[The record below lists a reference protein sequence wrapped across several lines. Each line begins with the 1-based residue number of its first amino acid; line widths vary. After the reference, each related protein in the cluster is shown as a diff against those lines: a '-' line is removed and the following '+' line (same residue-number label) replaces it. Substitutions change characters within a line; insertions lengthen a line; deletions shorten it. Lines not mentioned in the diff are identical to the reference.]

1 MNDIIFISSLLSTS
15 NKNKIYLKS
24 KGAIANANDTLQL
37 ALLKGLSINC
47 KKNQVKVLNMPNI
60 GAYPVRYKD
69 LYYKGCKSMVS
80 DIEVEDLSFFNLLF
94 IKHYFKY
101 IKIKNRLL
109 NILKEKNSTNNIVII
124 YDLYEPF
131 LHALYTLKN
140 KFKFKTFVIVPD
152 LLGYTG
158 VKNNLLHNLNLK
170 KTKQKVFKELSI
182 IDGYILLCDQMKEK
196 LPMQN
201 KPYIVIEGIYDNTS
215 TANDTVNS
223 LTANTNNIFYSGAI
237 DERNGIL
244 LLLEAF
250 SYIPDSNYR
259 LIICG
264 EGYSKNDVLIAARR
278 DKRIIYKGQLPHNE
292 VLSLQKNCATLLVNP
307 RQPIGEFTK
316 YSFPS
321 KTMEYFAS
329 GTPVLMY
336 KLPGVPNDYYNYCY
350 TIEKLDALSLS
361 KQIMTICEQD
371 KNVLNAKGIEA
382 RNFILKSKN
391 PKAQTSKLLEFILN
405 I

>member
-1 MNDIIFISSLLSTS
+1 MNNIIFISSLLSTS
-15 NKNKIYLKS
+15 NKEKICLRS

-47 KKNQVKVLNMPNI
+47 KKEQIKVLNMPNI
-60 GAYPVRYKD
+60 GAYPIRYKD
-69 LYYKGCKSMVS
+69 LYYKGCKSKVFN
-80 DIEVEDLSFFNLLF
+80 IEVEDLSFFNLLF
-94 IKHYFKY
+94 FKHYFKY
-101 IKIKNRLL
+101 KKLKNNLQNLFKEIK
-109 NILKEKNSTNNIVII
+109 SADNIVVV

-131 LHALYTLKN
+131 LHALYILKDI
-140 KFKFKTFVIVPD
+140 FSFKTFVIVPD
-152 LLGYTG
+152 LLGHTG
-158 VKNNLLHNLNLK
+158 AKSNLIHDLILK
-170 KTKQKVFKELSI
+170 KMEQKIFEELSI
-182 IDGYILLCDQMKEK
+182 IDGFILLCDQMKNK
-196 LPMQN
+196 LPMQD
-201 KPYIVIEGIYDNTS
+201 KPYIVIEGIYDNALTI
-215 TANDTVNS
+215 NDTANS
-223 LTANTNNIFYSGAI
+223 LTTNTKNIFYSGAI

-250 SYIPDSNYR
+250 SYITDSNYR

-264 EGYSKNDVLIAARR
+264 EGYSKKDVLMAAHL

-336 KLPGVPNDYYNYCY
+336 KLPGIPDDYFKYCY
-350 TIEKLDALSLS
+350 TIESLDALSLS
-361 KQIMTICEQD
+361 KQIMTLCEQD
-371 KNVLNAKGIEA
+371 KEVLISKGIEA
-382 RNFILKSKN
+382 QNFILKSKN
-391 PKAQTSKLLEFILN
+391 PKVQTLKLLDFILN
-405 I
+405 V